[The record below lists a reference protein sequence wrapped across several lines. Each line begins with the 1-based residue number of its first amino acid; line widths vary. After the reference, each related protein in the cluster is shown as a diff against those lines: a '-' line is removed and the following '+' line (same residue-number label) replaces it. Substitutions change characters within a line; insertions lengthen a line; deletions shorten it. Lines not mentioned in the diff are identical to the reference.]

1 MRVASTGAAGRG
13 QSAACSR
20 EHVVVLAEHG
30 LGKISCGA
38 STRKRPGTDRICL
51 PGGLGRMLPGEL
63 QSHAAR
69 RQGGCRLL
77 SRATSS
83 PRTLLGSRSSA
94 AGGFDRR
101 PFKDDVGLVAD
112 GAPDADAADILT
124 GCGEPEMI
132 APPSKHRLAAARPAK
147 QKDALLARKVD
158 LHFVHRKGASVAKRF
173 NAAVPTSPP
182 PTGYGAIIRTSA

>member
-1 MRVASTGAAGRG
+1 MLARTPRADAFGRI
-13 QSAACSR
+13 A
-20 EHVVVLAEHG
+20 
-30 LGKISCGA
+30 KSCG
-38 STRKRPGTDRICL
+38 
-51 PGGLGRMLPGEL
+51 
-63 QSHAAR
+63 R
-69 RQGGCRLL
+69 RRCGCQLL
-77 SRATSS
+77 SRAASS

-158 LHFVHRKGASVAKRF
+158 LHFVHRK
-173 NAAVPTSPP
+173 
-182 PTGYGAIIRTSA
+182 